1 MYLYCPANIVFYRL
15 YGIYSTEA
23 PSKLEGIKERRMNYL
38 SVYHL
43 DEMAWSMMRMESGIS
58 TTRNTMLRMI
68 NIQVVLLVLLTLELV
83 DNSPD

>member
-1 MYLYCPANIVFYRL
+1 
-15 YGIYSTEA
+15 
-23 PSKLEGIKERRMNYL
+23 
-38 SVYHL
+38 
-43 DEMAWSMMRMESGIS
+43 MAWSMMRMESGIS